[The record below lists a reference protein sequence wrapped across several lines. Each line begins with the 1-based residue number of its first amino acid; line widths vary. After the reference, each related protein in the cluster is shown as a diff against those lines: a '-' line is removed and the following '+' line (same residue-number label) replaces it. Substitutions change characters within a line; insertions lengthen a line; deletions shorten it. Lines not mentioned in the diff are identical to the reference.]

1 MRRINE
7 SPQGATPGR
16 QVQSH
21 NGACG
26 TAATIEEASD
36 QHRGVGC
43 RRGDGCNR
51 DFGGIGIGRRGAG
64 PVERDQAAVAAGE
77 EQFVASCA
85 VCHGPDL
92 LGSPTGPPLLVPT
105 YAPNHHGDEAFQQ
118 AVAFGVP
125 PHHWNFGPMAPIE
138 GLSRDDVS
146 QIVAYVRTMQEAEGI
161 FIDPTH

>member
-1 MRRINE
+1 MSR
-7 SPQGATPGR
+7 PK
-16 QVQSH
+16 
-21 NGACG
+21 
-26 TAATIEEASD
+26 
-36 QHRGVGC
+36 
-43 RRGDGCNR
+43 
-51 DFGGIGIGRRGAG
+51 GRRPVARSNRTTAPAAQPPQSKRRPISTAVWVVVAVTVVIGTLVGLGLAEEG
-64 PVERDQAAVAAGE
+64 PVPVERDQAAVAAGE

>member
-1 MRRINE
+1 VWVVVAVTVVI
-7 SPQGATPGR
+7 
-16 QVQSH
+16 
-21 NGACG
+21 G
-26 TAATIEEASD
+26 TLVGLGLAEE
-36 QHRGVGC
+36 GPV
-43 RRGDGCNR
+43 
-51 DFGGIGIGRRGAG
+51 